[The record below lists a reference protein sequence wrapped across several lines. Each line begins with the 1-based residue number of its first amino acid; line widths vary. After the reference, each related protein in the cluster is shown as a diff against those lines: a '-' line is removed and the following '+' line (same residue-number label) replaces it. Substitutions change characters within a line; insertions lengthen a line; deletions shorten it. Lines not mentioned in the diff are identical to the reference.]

1 MLSAQR
7 SHGAAWLR
15 GSFIIATC
23 GILLACMSPA
33 LAGNVYVSRFW
44 HNHQPIY
51 WPEWNSAPQNERV
64 QYAQDSINLKAGQVY
79 DSAVGHPENDL
90 NAIFGVDDRKNAYQ
104 SGPRNSLA
112 SVNSGGYAMSYSGSL
127 IDNVNNLGKSGFG
140 GYSTSWWNGN
150 REART
155 WLTSGGSRKLDLVGF
170 TYHHSLGAVLPKE
183 VFRKEL
189 QIFHEAAYKAWNTGA
204 ATNRSKGFFP
214 TEMAFSS
221 TMIDVLADE
230 GYQWAIVA
238 SHHLSRTSPTYSE
251 KANPEGSY
259 NIFSSPPNRA
269 DQLGPT
275 QANGWWFGTGNVGE
289 TAWNLAPFA
298 YQLHKAKYVNPETG
312 AEKTIIMVPS
322 DDIQSYKAGYSGWQQ
337 GLIDAN
343 VAPYAADSGRPC
355 IVMPATDGDNA
366 WGGGSSSWDGDAPS
380 LMNNG
385 TYPGVAVQDFVNQY
399 GGAADTVHIEDGA
412 WIFPESDYGSP
423 QFLKWVEPPAKSGSS
438 NCVYNTQID
447 IETPGFTP
455 KFFSWAP
462 VMAGANWCQTAE
474 QMWTSEHGAGSVAA
488 WKIQDPYNNLVDG
501 NYVSPNIVERAWHIY
516 LCGLDSGFQYYG
528 GEGNDDE
535 VKTSLATRRAVEIL
549 SDYVNARKATNDL
562 TAPTVFKPQRFPYN
576 PGAYTFGWFNIIPG
590 NNAALKKMHS
600 EFYIWTHAYDV
611 SGITNIVVKIRKDND
626 GVNSM
631 SENDNEVYTPADGSK
646 VGSWVSIPMTKR
658 VLPSTAAALT
668 AAANNSKI
676 SYFSQ
681 ALSPEVADYY
691 FAKISDAT
699 FANFRGNL
707 FDYYIEATDA
717 RGNVSKSEIQHVWV
731 ADDGL
736 GGPAASSA
744 TFSADPNDC
753 GPLTITYT
761 AGGGPL
767 SNSVPVKMWLSFSG
781 GAPFSSY
788 TMTNSGGGTSV
799 YTVASVPDNA
809 PSATVYFQN
818 SAETIT
824 DNRSGQNWSVNIRD
838 CDSPTGPSSVTFSNA
853 PSCEPVTIDY
863 RPNGNALQTATQ
875 VYAHVGFN
883 DYAVVWPG
891 QVMTKITNNLW
902 RLIIT
907 PTTDVTQI
915 DVVFNN
921 GASTWDN
928 NSGADW
934 AFALNVCAGPE
945 PLTGFYITQPSNDIT
960 VGYDTASYALEGVGE
975 SVSGV
980 MRWTNA
986 LTGGSGTIF
995 AGATWSISSI
1005 PLDVGTNVI
1014 TVVGTNGTSAIVT
1027 NAADSGSSVVYGD
1040 GWDTNDVGGVGFG
1053 GWQFYT
1059 QSLDG
1064 NQNGRFMA
1072 NSASVNI
1079 GVPAWGLYAN
1089 GVTNLSEAKRV
1100 LGTPMSTGQT
1110 FHVAFDNGYIDPGR
1124 GVGVGL
1130 LNSSGATL
1138 WQFFFN
1144 GGDNYY
1150 SISGGTTDVGWTSA
1164 GMDIEFT
1171 LTGPT
1176 NYSVRI
1182 SPNGS
1187 SARTITG
1194 NLESS
1199 ANSTITLFRA
1209 WNYSAGSGSDYDVF
1223 FNRLMIT
1230 GAGSGLGI
1238 STSDTVTIIREAPL
1252 MHDGIPLAWWN
1263 RFGLGTNYTADGN
1276 NDGDSDS
1283 NWEEYVA
1290 DTNPTNGSSVFTNR
1304 VGQWT
1309 ADATVMILQSGS
1321 PTTNSRVYDVWVTTN
1336 LVAPSW
1342 SPRQLNVPGATDGGP
1357 VTLVVTNLDSRGY
1370 YRTGVKLP

>member
-1 MLSAQR
+1 
-7 SHGAAWLR
+7 
-15 GSFIIATC
+15 
-23 GILLACMSPA
+23 
-33 LAGNVYVSRFW
+33 
-44 HNHQPIY
+44 
-51 WPEWNSAPQNERV
+51 
-64 QYAQDSINLKAGQVY
+64 
-79 DSAVGHPENDL
+79 
-90 NAIFGVDDRKNAYQ
+90 
-104 SGPRNSLA
+104 
-112 SVNSGGYAMSYSGSL
+112 
-127 IDNVNNLGKSGFG
+127 
-140 GYSTSWWNGN
+140 
-150 REART
+150 
-155 WLTSGGSRKLDLVGF
+155 
-170 TYHHSLGAVLPKE
+170 
-183 VFRKEL
+183 
-189 QIFHEAAYKAWNTGA
+189 
-204 ATNRSKGFFP
+204 
-214 TEMAFSS
+214 
-221 TMIDVLADE
+221 
-230 GYQWAIVA
+230 
-238 SHHLSRTSPTYSE
+238 
-251 KANPEGSY
+251 
-259 NIFSSPPNRA
+259 
-269 DQLGPT
+269 
-275 QANGWWFGTGNVGE
+275 
-289 TAWNLAPFA
+289 
-298 YQLHKAKYVNPETG
+298 
-312 AEKTIIMVPS
+312 
-322 DDIQSYKAGYSGWQQ
+322 
-337 GLIDAN
+337 
-343 VAPYAADSGRPC
+343 
-355 IVMPATDGDNA
+355 
-366 WGGGSSSWDGDAPS
+366 
-380 LMNNG
+380 
-385 TYPGVAVQDFVNQY
+385 
-399 GGAADTVHIEDGA
+399 
-412 WIFPESDYGSP
+412 
-423 QFLKWVEPPAKSGSS
+423 
-438 NCVYNTQID
+438 
-447 IETPGFTP
+447 
-455 KFFSWAP
+455 
-462 VMAGANWCQTAE
+462 
-474 QMWTSEHGAGSVAA
+474 
-488 WKIQDPYNNLVDG
+488 
-501 NYVSPNIVERAWHIY
+501 
-516 LCGLDSGFQYYG
+516 
-528 GEGNDDE
+528 
-535 VKTSLATRRAVEIL
+535 
-549 SDYVNARKATNDL
+549 
-562 TAPTVFKPQRFPYN
+562 
-576 PGAYTFGWFNIIPG
+576 
-590 NNAALKKMHS
+590 
-600 EFYIWTHAYDV
+600 
-611 SGITNIVVKIRKDND
+611 
-626 GVNSM
+626 
-631 SENDNEVYTPADGSK
+631 
-646 VGSWVSIPMTKR
+646 
-658 VLPSTAAALT
+658 
-668 AAANNSKI
+668 
-676 SYFSQ
+676 
-681 ALSPEVADYY
+681 
-691 FAKISDAT
+691 
-699 FANFRGNL
+699 
-707 FDYYIEATDA
+707 
-717 RGNVSKSEIQHVWV
+717 
-731 ADDGL
+731 
-736 GGPAASSA
+736 
-744 TFSADPNDC
+744 
-753 GPLTITYT
+753 
-761 AGGGPL
+761 
-767 SNSVPVKMWLSFSG
+767 
-781 GAPFSSY
+781 
-788 TMTNSGGGTSV
+788 
-799 YTVASVPDNA
+799 
-809 PSATVYFQN
+809 
-818 SAETIT
+818 
-824 DNRSGQNWSVNIRD
+824 
-838 CDSPTGPSSVTFSNA
+838 
-853 PSCEPVTIDY
+853 
-863 RPNGNALQTATQ
+863 
-875 VYAHVGFN
+875 
-883 DYAVVWPG
+883 
-891 QVMTKITNNLW
+891 
-902 RLIIT
+902 
-907 PTTDVTQI
+907 
-915 DVVFNN
+915 
-921 GASTWDN
+921 
-928 NSGADW
+928 
-934 AFALNVCAGPE
+934 
-945 PLTGFYITQPSNDIT
+945 
-960 VGYDTASYALEGVGE
+960 
-975 SVSGV
+975 